1 MRKELFH
8 ISRKHCKNNE
18 TMITK
23 ADKGNS
29 INVLKTINCDNKLTD
44 FINSSDFTLLTVD
57 PTQAYHRK
65 NKGSKFYK
73 TLISNKHK

>member
-1 MRKELFH
+1 
-8 ISRKHCKNNE
+8 
-18 TMITK
+18 MITK

-65 NKGSKFYK
+65 K
-73 TLISNKHK
+73 